1 MKHANA
7 AENLSFEEETH
18 PVGWL
23 VQQSFKDCPLVP
35 INGRKFILNPLTE
48 QIPATSPELLEDAA
62 NWIAEACDFTGITKI
77 VGEEDKGGI
86 LVAATSLKV
95 GLPFGL
101 ARWQPS
107 GLEGQIK
114 VDFECEYTS
123 GTLYLN
129 GAEKSDRVVIVDD
142 IISTGGTMISLIKA
156 LQKTG
161 CEIVDVICVAE
172 KVDYHGAQ
180 RVYDETGVRVKCLM
194 QLSMS
199 GETSSV
205 LTHLETPSNHI
216 QNFS

>member
-1 MKHANA
+1 MKHTNGVHTRVLDG
-7 AENLSFEEETH
+7 LSP

-23 VQQSFKDCPLVP
+23 VQQSFDNCPLVP
-35 INGRKFILNPLTE
+35 IKGRKFILNPLTE

-62 NWIAEACDFTGITKI
+62 NWIATATDFSAATKI

-107 GLEGQIK
+107 GLEGQVK

-129 GAEKSDRVVIVDD
+129 GAEKSDRVIIVDD

-172 KVDYHGAQ
+172 KVDYHGAR
-180 RVYDETGVRVKCLM
+180 RVFEETGIRVKCLM
-194 QLSMS
+194 QLSMD

-205 LTHLETPSNHI
+205 LPMPEADFSLPSTY
-216 QNFS
+216 S